1 MNNLRSRVW
10 VTIPVILSTL
20 CGIGLLGAFAASA
33 ATHAA
38 THTVCVSGCD
48 FDSIQAAVD
57 FAAPDDE
64 LALAGETFTETVTV
78 DKDLVIRGAGA
89 ESTIIQAAGSLAAS
103 TSRVITITG
112 GVSATISGVTIRFG
126 EADEMAEDN
135 GGGILNNGSLL
146 LQSSAVLSSTAGR
159 GGGVYVDANAL
170 LDVNESEIR
179 GNTSTSAGG
188 GIYVSDGASLSVN
201 SSSIMR
207 NESGTDG
214 GGISMSGNTLQII
227 DSQVSYNEADD
238 DGGGVRFYYDN
249 ALDDMLV
256 SLTVF
261 EGNYAGDMGGG
272 IYTNAE
278 WVTVTQTTFRAN
290 EAGVEGGGMV
300 ASLSDHFSISDSR
313 FEGNAGYPGSGLWVN
328 SLSGIVQDT
337 VFYANTGGGIFIE
350 EYGVLAVRDCTFEEN
365 RGNYGGAI
373 FNYNN
378 LHVSGSL
385 FVRNSGGR
393 GGAIM
398 NKDSRADM
406 VIETSAFYSNTTQVS
421 NFFDGSGGAI
431 HNRVGADAVIST
443 TTFFNNR
450 AEGNGG
456 VFYVYASDVHV
467 ANSTL
472 SGNRADKGGAFYS
485 PNGTESSFTNVTVY
499 GNVVTDTYGGVY
511 LGEFASLTLTHSIIA
526 GSQGGADC
534 AYDTTQGSD
543 GTLGYVIDN
552 GYNIIE
558 DGTCLTEGSSLAA
571 DPKLEPLA
579 DNGGATQT
587 HALMEDSPA
596 IDMIPANECAVSIDQ
611 RGVYRPQGIACDTGA
626 FESGATGFNIF
637 LPLAIR

>member
-1 MNNLRSRVW
+1 MNNQRGWVW
-10 VTIPVILSTL
+10 VTVPIILSIL
-20 CGIGLLGAFAASA
+20 CGVGLLGTFAASA

-38 THTVCVSGCD
+38 THTVCASGCD
-48 FDSIQAAVD
+48 FNSIQAAVD

-64 LALAGETFTETVTV
+64 LALARETFTETVTV

-103 TSRVITITG
+103 TSRVITITR
-112 GVSATISGVTIRFG
+112 GVSATINGVTVRFG
-126 EADEMAEDN
+126 EAVGMAEDD
-135 GGGILNNGSLL
+135 GGGILNNGTLL
-146 LQSSAVLSSTAGR
+146 LQSSEVLSSTAGR
-159 GGGVYVDANAL
+159 GGGVYVGENAL
-170 LDVNESEIR
+170 LLVTDSEIR

-188 GIYVSDGASLSVN
+188 GIYVFDGASLSVN
-201 SSSIMR
+201 SSSILR
-207 NESGTDG
+207 NESRTDG
-214 GGISMSGNTLQII
+214 GGIGMSGNNLQIV

-238 DGGGVRFYYDN
+238 NGGGVRFYYDN
-249 ALDDMLV
+249 ALDHMLV
-256 SLTVF
+256 LLSVF
-261 EGNYAGDMGGG
+261 EGNDAGEMGGG
-272 IYTNAE
+272 IFTNAD
-278 WVTVTQTTFRAN
+278 WVTVTQTTFQAN

-300 ASLSDHFSISDSR
+300 ARLVDHFSISDSR

-328 SLSGIVQDT
+328 SLSGTVQDT

-350 EYGVLAVRDCTFEEN
+350 EYGALVVRDCTFEEN

-398 NKDSRADM
+398 NKDSRAEM

-472 SGNRADKGGAFYS
+472 SGNGADTGGAFYS
-485 PNGTESSFTNVTVY
+485 PNGTESTFTNVTVY

-511 LGEFASLTLTHSIIA
+511 LGDFASLALTHSIIA

-534 AYDTTQGSD
+534 AYDATE
-543 GTLGYVIDN
+543 GYVIDN

-558 DGTCLTEGSSLAA
+558 DGTCLTEDSSLATN
-571 DPKLEPLA
+571 PKLEPLA

-596 IDMIPANECAVSIDQ
+596 VDMIPANECAVNTDQ
-611 RGVYRPQGIACDTGA
+611 RGVHRPQGIACDTGA
-626 FESGATGFNIF
+626 FESGAIGFNIF